1 MEQEFFLL
9 LLSLLSIIIGFAL
22 ERYGLSKYRKPTQ
35 AFIKALEDRKVTKEE
50 MQEILNLLATTIG
63 ENDDNR
69 KTV

>member
-1 MEQEFFLL
+1 MEQELSLL
-9 LLSLLSIIIGFAL
+9 LLSLISITIGFVL
-22 ERYGLSKYRKPTQ
+22 ERYGMSKYNKPTQ

-50 MQEILNLLATTIG
+50 MQEILNLLATAIG